1 MILGDQIFKDMI
13 EKTETLNMDIVWDT
27 MDWYHI
33 AIMLTRGK
41 DLEIEAELL
50 CKVGNLYDK
59 V

>member
-1 MILGDQIFKDMI
+1 MI

-33 AIMLTRGK
+33 AIMQTRGK